1 MAFPVTLLL
10 WFYRLLWLTLLP
22 SLLDVLSLPLFT
34 FLWSLWA
41 ANTEQKF
48 WHRPDLCR
56 DFLMEG
62 HPCSYWDGA
71 GERRQNR
78 SRLSHLE
85 ASTDSYPTGAAGKNL
100 YHHLESY
107 TQTHTP
113 NPHLYRG
120 EHDTDISSHV
130 FFTSPYQPLLDFAL
144 SNEKWAL
151 KPWSLLRDLPR
162 TLLPHGLSGCSQPQ
176 ESEGG
181 KEKII
186 NG

>member
-1 MAFPVTLLL
+1 MVLPSPLAHSAPKSFGCALSAPVYFPVKSVGGK
-10 WFYRLLWLTLLP
+10 YRAEGLAQTWPLQRLP
-22 SLLDVLSLPLFT
+22 HGGTPLFI
-34 FLWSLWA
+34 LRWGRWA
-41 ANTEQKF
+41 QAESFKAQPF
-48 WHRPDLCR
+48 RGFD
-56 DFLMEG
+56 
-62 HPCSYWDGA
+62 S
-71 GERRQNR
+71 
-78 SRLSHLE
+78 
-85 ASTDSYPTGAAGKNL
+85 DSYLTGAAGKNL

-151 KPWSLLRDLPR
+151 KPWSLLCDLPR
-162 TLLPHGLSGCSQPQ
+162 TLLPHELSGCSQPQ